1 LSDAEAYARP
11 RKLATALNLIQ
22 DPTVRVL
29 AGGTDVYASLGDHNE
44 LKTVVDI
51 TDISCLRNINEDQD
65 YVRIGAT
72 ATWSDIV
79 DAKLPNSFDC
89 LKLAALQVGGV
100 QIQNAGTIA
109 GNICNASPAADGVPP
124 LLALNAK
131 VELTSSTGS
140 RVISLEKF
148 IIGPRRT
155 ALVSNEL
162 VTAILIPKTS
172 TLGVSSFQKLG
183 SRKYLVISTAMVA
196 VVMERGS
203 DQSVKSARVSVG
215 SCSAVAV
222 RLHDLE
228 KDIVGKPLSSV
239 GCRPLPPH
247 LFAPLAP
254 ISDIRASDRY
264 RRVAAAEL
272 VRRSVRDCAT
282 RLQ

>member
-1 LSDAEAYARP
+1 MRDTGGYARP
-11 RKLATALNLIQ
+11 RQLVTALNLIQ
-22 DPTVRVL
+22 DPTVQVL

-51 TDISCLRNINEDQD
+51 TDISCLRNISEDQD
-65 YVRIGAT
+65 YLRIGAT

-79 DAKLPNSFDC
+79 DAKLPTSFDC

-100 QIQNAGTIA
+100 QIQNAATIA

-131 VELTSSTGS
+131 VELTSLTGS
-140 RVISLEKF
+140 RVISLENF
-148 IIGPRRT
+148 IIGPRQT
-155 ALVSNEL
+155 ALDSNEL

-172 TLGVSSFQKLG
+172 TLGVSSFHKLG
-183 SRKYLVISTAMVA
+183 SRKYLVISIAMVA
-196 VVMERGS
+196 VVMERGR

-215 SCSAVAV
+215 SCSSVAI

-228 KDIVGKPLSSV
+228 QDMVGKPLSSV

-254 ISDIRASDRY
+254 ISDIRASDQY

-272 VRRSVRDCAT
+272 VMRSVRDCAT